1 MALRQESHRLP
12 IPFDLCD
19 IMIDLHTHT
28 LFSDGELI
36 PSELVRRAT
45 VHGYTAI
52 GLTDHVDFTNI
63 EFVLKN
69 LKQAKY
75 LEKELNVHVLVG
87 VELTHIPP
95 SKMEKL
101 VNKAKQLGAELVVVH
116 GETIA
121 EPVLPGTNSATVRL
135 EDVDILAHPGFISI
149 EDAETASNNGVYLE
163 ITARNGH
170 SLTNGHVAKI
180 ANETSATLIVS
191 TDAHGPEDLVT
202 KERAI
207 DVARGAGLDKKDA
220 DRVVSDN
227 SRKLLERIIG

>member
-1 MALRQESHRLP
+1 
-12 IPFDLCD
+12 
-19 IMIDLHTHT
+19 MIDLHTHT

-36 PSELVRRAT
+36 PSELVRRAA

-75 LEKELNVHVLVG
+75 LEKELNVHVLAG

-95 SKMEKL
+95 NKMEKL
-101 VNKAKQLGAELVVVH
+101 VNKAKQLGSELIVVH
-116 GETIA
+116 GETIV
-121 EPVLPGTNSATVRL
+121 EPVIPGTNSATVRL
-135 EDVDILAHPGFISI
+135 EGVDILAHPGLISI
-149 EDAETASNNGVYLE
+149 EDAETASNNGIYLE
-163 ITARNGH
+163 ITSRNGH
-170 SLTNGHVAKI
+170 ALTNGHVAKI

-207 DVARGAGLDKKDA
+207 GVARGAGLGKKDA
-220 DRVVSDN
+220 DRVISDN